1 MISAITNKGTCYTSS
16 FNSSRQ
22 EDWTLLTLF
31 KPETKVNKIVS
42 HKKYGLKCKF
52 SPDSK
57 FIVTTSADHT
67 AKLWNTED
75 NAFIKVSNYIYS
87 EYSPSAVSI
96 SAEIRLVRYE
106 KFTTMRIFLKNS
118 TLQWPVNFIPPYK
131 NKLVR
136 FCLPPKNLAR
146 EILTVYYYIW
156 YTV

>member
-75 NAFIKVSNYIYS
+75 NAFIKVSNCIYIL
-87 EYSPSAVSI
+87 
-96 SAEIRLVRYE
+96 IRGVLGYTDQDGV
-106 KFTTMRIFLKNS
+106 LKNN
-118 TLQWPVNFIPPYK
+118 LK
-131 NKLVR
+131 N
-136 FCLPPKNLAR
+136 
-146 EILTVYYYIW
+146 IL
-156 YTV
+156 